1 MTAST
6 PVYVRKE
13 AAGFCIV
20 DANSEKFHV
29 RNGEQSLSVFTWEQL
44 LKAFRTDA
52 RLQGRQIVPQ
62 F

>member
-6 PVYVRKE
+6 AIYVRKE

-29 RNGEQSLSVFTWEQL
+29 WNGEQSASIFTWEQL
-44 LKAFRTDA
+44 LEALRTHA
-52 RLQGRQIVPQ
+52 RFQGRQIVPQ

>member
-6 PVYVRKE
+6 AIYVRKE
-13 AAGFCIV
+13 AAGFCIL

-29 RNGEQSLSVFTWEQL
+29 WNGDQSVTVFTWEQL

-52 RLQGRQIVPQ
+52 RFQGRQIVPQ